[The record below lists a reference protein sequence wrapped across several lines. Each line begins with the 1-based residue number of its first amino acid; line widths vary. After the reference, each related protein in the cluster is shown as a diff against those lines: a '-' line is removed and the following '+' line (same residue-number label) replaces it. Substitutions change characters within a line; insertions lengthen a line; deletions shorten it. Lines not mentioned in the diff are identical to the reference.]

1 MHGLHLTADLHNC
14 RCELLWLLDAAR
26 TESACVQAVRAAGL
40 QPVAQL
46 HHAFPATPE
55 GPSGFTATVLLSESH
70 LCLHTWPEQQA
81 VTLDVYVC
89 NFGADHSLKAHTLM
103 DTLIALFQPAR
114 VERHALMRGT
124 LPRAM
129 PPLQPAP
136 AAQPVAASPAMS
148 AGHVAA
154 PVPVAVDGVCA

>member
-1 MHGLHLTADLHNC
+1 MHGLHLTADLHDC
-14 RCELLWLLDAAR
+14 RCEPRWLLDAAR

-46 HHAFPATPE
+46 NHQFAATAQ

-70 LCLHTWPEQQA
+70 LCLHTWPERQA

-89 NFGADHSLKAHTLM
+89 NFGADHSLKAHHLM

-114 VERHALMRGT
+114 MERHALMRGALSDAT
-124 LPRAM
+124 F
-129 PPLQPAP
+129 
-136 AAQPVAASPAMS
+136 AAE
-148 AGHVAA
+148 
-154 PVPVAVDGVCA
+154 VCA